1 MEENERKPIFTN
13 THRTSRETYLQFF
26 HGARKTAN
34 VIVCAVA
41 AAILAFICYESVTVI
56 RSVQY
61 YGGSI
66 FAESFFW
73 IGILGI
79 ALWLF
84 IPINALFIAP
94 KRFAKR
100 QMRMSTE
107 AYGTEQ
113 MDIVTEFFDDAAE
126 LHNLTSKGE
135 ARFTY
140 PTIKK
145 VTETKDLFLAWTG
158 TKQIL
163 IINKL
168 GFDGTDIVGFRAFM
182 DEKCPHAKRKWR
194 KAE

>member
-1 MEENERKPIFTN
+1 MEETERKPIFTN

-34 VIVCAVA
+34 VIICVFAAV
-41 AAILAFICYESVTVI
+41 IFLSMCYQIVKFI
-56 RSVQY
+56 RSITY

-66 FAESFFW
+66 FSESFFW
-73 IGILGI
+73 IGTV
-79 ALWLF
+79 AVVLWLY

-113 MDIVTEFFDDAAE
+113 MEIVTEFFDDAVE

-140 PTIKK
+140 PSIKK

-168 GFDGTDIVGFRAFM
+168 GFDGTDIPGFRDFM
-182 DEKCPHAKRKWR
+182 DEKCPNAKRKWR
-194 KAE
+194 KAD